1 MKKNN
6 IEAIHSLNAMQEG
19 MLFHTLNNE
28 ERGDY
33 CEQIIIGLEGQFSVE
48 NFFKAFSVLAEKHKI
63 FRACYIYEK
72 LTVAK
77 QVILKEKNFEQ
88 RILDL
93 REDSEDVQAKKIDA
107 ELQIDAR
114 RGYLLSDAPLVRFLI
129 IRLKD
134 NQYKILWSFHHII
147 LDGWSVSNVFRKLLL
162 TYKAIESGTL
172 EQETATHKKD
182 IDIYYNWLQNKD
194 TIEASEKWAGYL
206 EGYTGPATPLFS
218 NDNQNQG
225 LFQSEKIM
233 LNEKRSEEI
242 KAFTIRNNITP
253 GTFFQVIWGI
263 IQAKMT
269 NSSDIVFGNIV
280 SGRNAEIPEIEHMI
294 GLFINL
300 IPLRVKY
307 TSDESIVDLM
317 GKIQTQVVDMNEYD
331 YFPIKDIQ
339 NMTNE
344 KDNLI
349 NNALILENYPLS
361 GSLMDMQ
368 GHMELD
374 FKINSLEINEHTNY
388 PFNIIIYPSEQT
400 ELEFKYNSSLVERG
414 LTETI
419 ANSFDYIIEQVIRTP
434 DCLVKDIQLVRE
446 TEKERILSTLDHS
459 QVEYNQSSLIHTE
472 FNKMVEKFPE
482 RTALKSEDDIVTYE
496 ELDELSTKAAIYL
509 QKQGMCE
516 QEFVC
521 ICLPGTIESIV
532 MMLAILKAGGVY
544 VPIDVD
550 FPQARKEY
558 ILKNTKTRYVIT
570 EDPRIVNELTDIQV
584 ISPNECIKVDYRI
597 EELQPISIDSSAS
610 AYVIYTSGSTGDPKG
625 VVIPHKNVIRLLKN
639 QENLFDF
646 SEDDIW
652 LLAHSIAFDFSI
664 WEIYGPLLFGGELVI
679 VSKDQLVDP
688 DIMKEIILKER
699 VTILNQTPQAFYA
712 LEDAFTEQEAVAS
725 DLRNIIFG
733 GEALSPYKL
742 SDWYAKNKT
751 AKLINMYGITETTVH
766 VTYKELTEEDLMSEC
781 STIGQPLPTLGVAIL
796 NDDLQ
801 VQPEYAVGEI
811 CVYGKGVAKE
821 YLGAP
826 KLTDEKFIQNP
837 FGKTGKLYR
846 SGDLG
851 RLLPNGDI
859 EYIGRKDFQ
868 VKIRGY
874 RIELGEIEKALNE
887 LSAIQ
892 EAVVLDKKLNGY
904 DSLWAYVVTT
914 DDSLDISDLRKN
926 LGKQLPNYMV
936 PGYFVEIEAIPLTV
950 NGKVNRK
957 DLLALEATESNRS
970 REVDEPLNEKEYVL
984 TGVWKELLQQENICR
999 EDNFFELGGDS
1010 IKAIQVVSQ
1019 LRKYGLNLDIK
1030 NVLKF
1035 PILSEQSMYMTE
1047 QNGDSVSQQPAVGE
1061 VGLLPIQEE
1070 FLRLNHEAPNQFNQ
1084 ALMLKTN
1091 IKIKQENLQQVMDE
1105 IVQHHDSLRFRYV
1118 SKKGNVTQ
1126 RYEPHDETTRIP
1138 VTAYQLEIKPE
1149 DLASELEKRATKI
1162 QQTINLTQGPIAQVA
1177 LFNTAF
1183 GDQYLLII
1191 VHHLAVD
1198 GVSWRII
1205 LEDIE
1210 LLLDQVHENQE
1221 LSLPAKTSSYQDWAK
1236 ELAVFRNKI
1245 DRNLWLEYEKYSQAE
1260 LQEKVQIRL
1269 TEMKVKQVEL
1279 TEELTEVLLSSAN
1292 KAYNTTINDLLLAA
1306 FSLAYFQLFEQY
1318 SELSVMMEGHGR
1330 ETEIFTTDLVRTV
1343 GWFTTRYPVKLSKE
1357 HVKDVARQ
1365 IIETKETFRKVTNNG
1380 LDYSIFSQMNEFELK
1395 EPTLS
1400 FNYLGQLDQDLNNKY
1415 FSATELPIGEVV
1427 GTDIVSTYLLDINL
1441 QVKDQKLQIN
1451 LKYDPSSYSETEMT
1465 EFLKAY
1471 LEKLELVVL
1480 ETTAVKEQQV
1490 TPSDFTYQD
1499 LSVDDLELLQND
1511 LEDLL

>member
-1 MKKNN
+1 MKKN
-6 IEAIHSLNAMQEG
+6 IVAIHSLNAMQEG
-19 MLFHTLNNE
+19 MLFHTMNNE

-48 NFFKAFSVLAEKHKI
+48 NFFQAFSVLSEKHKI

-72 LTVAK
+72 LTAAK
-77 QVILKEKNFEQ
+77 QVILEEKNFEQ

-93 REDSEDVQAKKIDA
+93 REDSEDIQAKKIEA
-107 ELQIDAR
+107 EIQIDAH
-114 RGYLLSDAPLVRFLI
+114 RGYSLSDAPLVRFLI

-134 NQYKILWSFHHII
+134 DQYKILWSFHHII
-147 LDGWSVSNVFRKLLL
+147 LDGWSVSNVFKELLL
-162 TYKAIESGTL
+162 TYKAIETGML
-172 EQETATHKKD
+172 EQEITTNKKD
-182 IDIYYNWLQNKD
+182 IDVYYNWLQNKD
-194 TIEASEKWAGYL
+194 TTRASEKWSGYL
-206 EGYTGPATPLFS
+206 EGYSGPVTPLFS

-225 LFQSEKIM
+225 IFQSKKII
-233 LNEKRSEEI
+233 LNEEISEEI
-242 KAFTIRNNITP
+242 KAFTIRNNITT

-269 NSSDIVFGNIV
+269 NSNDIVFGNIV

-294 GLFINL
+294 GLFINI
-300 IPLRVKY
+300 IPLRVNY
-307 TSDESIVDLM
+307 TNDESIVDLM

-361 GSLMDMQ
+361 GSLMAMQ
-368 GHMELD
+368 EQMELD

-388 PFNIIIYPSEQT
+388 PFNIIIYPSKHT
-400 ELEFKYNSSLVERG
+400 ELEFKYNTSLVEMG

-419 ANSFDYIIEQVIRTP
+419 ANGFDYIIEQVVRTP
-434 DCLVKDIQLVRE
+434 DRLVKDIQLVRE
-446 TEKERILSTLDHS
+446 TEKESILSRLDHS
-459 QVEYNQSSLIHTE
+459 QVGYDQSSLIHTE
-472 FNKMVEKFPE
+472 FDKMVEKFPQ
-482 RTALKSEDDIVTYE
+482 RTALKSDDDLLTYQ
-496 ELDELSTKAAIYL
+496 ELDELSTKAAIHL
-509 QKQGMCE
+509 QKQGMRE

-521 ICLPGTIESIV
+521 ICLPGTAESIV

-570 EDPRIVNELTDIQV
+570 EDPRIVSELSEIQV
-584 ISPNECIKVDYRI
+584 ISPNECIEVDYLV
-597 EELQPISIDSSAS
+597 EELQPVSINSSAP

-652 LLAHSIAFDFSI
+652 LLGHSIAFDFSI
-664 WEIYGPLLFGGELVI
+664 WEIYGALLFGGALVI

-688 DIMKEIILKER
+688 TIIKEVILQER

-712 LEDAFTEQEAVAS
+712 LADVFTEQEAVAS

-742 SDWYAKNKT
+742 FDWAVKNKT

-766 VTYKELTEEDLMSEC
+766 VTYKELAEKDLVSEC
-781 STIGQPLPTLGVAIL
+781 STIGHPLPTLGVVIL

-811 CVYGKGVAKE
+811 CVYGEGIAKE
-821 YLGAP
+821 YLGTP

-837 FGKTGKLYR
+837 FCKTGKLYR

-887 LSAIQ
+887 LNAIQ
-892 EAVVLDKKLNGY
+892 EAVVLDKKVKGY

-914 DDSLDISDLRKN
+914 DASLNIPDLRKQ
-926 LGKQLPNYMV
+926 LGKHLPNYMV
-936 PGYFVEIEAIPLTV
+936 PAYFVEIEAIPLTV
-950 NGKVNRK
+950 NGKVDRK
-957 DLLALEATESNRS
+957 ALLALEAAESNRS
-970 REVDEPLNEKEYVL
+970 REVEEPLNEKEYVL
-984 TGVWKELLQQENICR
+984 IGVWKEVLQQINIGR

-1035 PILSEQSMYMTE
+1035 PILSEQSMYVTE
-1047 QNGDSVSQQPAVGE
+1047 QSEDSISQQPMVGE

-1070 FLRLNHEAPNQFNQ
+1070 FLRLNHEAPDQFNH

-1091 IKIKQENLQQVMDE
+1091 MKINQEDLQQVMDE
-1105 IVQHHDSLRFRYV
+1105 MVQHHDSLRFRYV
-1118 SKKGNVTQ
+1118 SKNGNVIQ
-1126 RYEPHDETTRIP
+1126 RYEPYDETTRIP
-1138 VTAYQLEIKPE
+1138 VTVYQLEVRPE
-1149 DLASELEKRATKI
+1149 DLASELEKRATEI
-1162 QQTINLTQGPIAQVA
+1162 QQTINITQGPIAQAA
-1177 LFNTAF
+1177 LFNTYF

-1221 LSLPAKTSSYQDWAK
+1221 LCLPAKTSSYKDWVK
-1236 ELAVFRNKI
+1236 ELDVYRNKI
-1245 DRNLWLEYEKYSQAE
+1245 DRNLWTEYEKHSQSE
-1260 LQEKVQIRL
+1260 LKKRAQIRL
-1269 TEMKVKQVEL
+1269 TEMEEKQVEL
-1279 TEELTEVLLSSAN
+1279 NEKLTETLLSSAN

-1306 FSLAYFQLFEQY
+1306 FSLAYFQLFEQS
-1318 SELSVMMEGHGR
+1318 SELLVMMEGHGR
-1330 ETEIFTTDLVRTV
+1330 ETEIFSTDLVRTV
-1343 GWFTTRYPVKLSKE
+1343 GWFTVRYPVKLSKE

-1365 IIETKETFRKVTNNG
+1365 IIETKEIFRKVTNNG

-1395 EPTLS
+1395 EPTIS
-1400 FNYLGQLDQDLNNKY
+1400 FNYLGQLDQDLNNKF
-1415 FSATELPIGEVV
+1415 FSATEMPIGEVV
-1427 GTDIVSTYLLDINL
+1427 GTTIVSTYLLDINL
-1441 QVKDQKLQIN
+1441 QVKDKKLQIN
-1451 LKYDPSSYSETEMT
+1451 LKYDPSTYSETEIT
-1465 EFLKAY
+1465 ELLIVY
-1471 LEKLELVVL
+1471 LEKLELVVS
-1480 ETTAVKEQQV
+1480 ETTAVKEQQF